1 MPTSCVTLSLACTC
15 LQHRKVTIEPIVFYE
30 KPGCAGNARQK
41 KALQDAGYQLEV
53 RSILAEDWTAERL
66 LAFFGK
72 LPIAQWFNMTAPAVR
87 SGAIDPAALDRQQA
101 LAALLQDP
109 LLIRRPLLI
118 VAGRYLVGFDP
129 GLIHEVLGV
138 ALREPLEQC
147 ARQGTSTTL
156 TCGQSS

>member
-1 MPTSCVTLSLACTC
+1 M
-15 LQHRKVTIEPIVFYE
+15 EPIIFYE

-72 LPIAQWFNMTAPAVR
+72 LPIAQWFNMSAPALK
-87 SGAIDPAALDRQQA
+87 SGAIDPGALDRQQA
-101 LAALLQDP
+101 LAALLQDH
-109 LLIRRPLLI
+109 LLIRRPLLV
-118 VAGRYLVGFDP
+118 VAGRYLVGFEP
-129 GLIHEVLGV
+129 GMVREALGV

-147 ARQGTSTTL
+147 ARQGANTTMVV
-156 TCGQSS
+156 